1 MHCASHWLNLIVN
14 DLNQVPQV
22 RNATGTV
29 KSVIGYIR
37 DSAHRRNLFPKVP
50 LLSET
55 RCTSKYKSIR
65 LFFENVKEIHEKL
78 EELSLTLTSKARERA
93 HELICAMNN
102 SSFIVSLVIIAK
114 YSADL
119 EPVTQSLQAVNM
131 DICKVREHVS
141 KITTVFEMHRENAE
155 AEFTLL
161 FDKAKDIA
169 DSFGVNLTVPRLS
182 AKMRHRANFDT
193 EQPEDYFRVT
203 IFIPYIDSL
212 LSSLR
217 ARFCESNSFFEAL
230 SRLVPAEMSKL
241 SKEKYMTSMQSISDF
256 YEIENFVGEAST
268 WYDMKTSE
276 QGKEEASAI
285 DLLDSAEFFPGVKQA
300 LLAYVTLP
308 ATTCTVERS
317 FSTLRKVKTWLRST
331 MSDDRLSSLCM
342 ISVHREQI
350 MKNKDKF
357 IDDVIDKF
365 GADRR
370 RLQFLFSDNS

>member
-1 MHCASHWLNLIVN
+1 ML
-14 DLNQVPQV
+14 
-22 RNATGTV
+22 
-29 KSVIGYIR
+29 
-37 DSAHRRNLFPKVP
+37 
-50 LLSET
+50 
-55 RCTSKYKSIR
+55 
-65 LFFENVKEIHEKL
+65 
-78 EELSLTLTSKARERA
+78 
-93 HELICAMNN
+93 
-102 SSFIVSLVIIAK
+102 
-114 YSADL
+114 
-119 EPVTQSLQAVNM
+119 
-131 DICKVREHVS
+131 
-141 KITTVFEMHRENAE
+141 
-155 AEFTLL
+155 
-161 FDKAKDIA
+161 
-169 DSFGVNLTVPRLS
+169 
-182 AKMRHRANFDT
+182 HRANFDT

-217 ARFCESNSFFEAL
+217 ARFCESNSIIEAL

-317 FSTLRKVKTWLRST
+317 FSTLRRVKTWLRST